1 MRVGA
6 GAAPGH
12 RGPLP
17 QPGHGHLASG
27 GTDDHGDHAEG
38 GHRHG
43 EDEVEPPQR
52 LHHETCPVGAG
63 PLPFHLRHGTGL
75 PRVRSRS
82 SGNVA
87 FWSLDG
93 LDVEAQALRTRAADL
108 DDLVLHQ
115 HLTVDFDY

>member
-1 MRVGA
+1 M
-6 GAAPGH
+6 
-12 RGPLP
+12 
-17 QPGHGHLASG
+17 
-27 GTDDHGDHAEG
+27 
-38 GHRHG
+38 
-43 EDEVEPPQR
+43 
-52 LHHETCPVGAG
+52 
-63 PLPFHLRHGTGL
+63 
-75 PRVRSRS
+75 RSRS